1 MKKVTVGKA
10 TDNDLVIGS
19 PYVSRYHADI
29 IIENSRAVLY
39 DHSTNGTWVNGQ
51 KVHNCS
57 CPIGASDQVLL
68 PGNITVDLTPY
79 LPASSYDPTMVAPA
93 GAPMP
98 APSPAPM
105 PMPAPAPT
113 PYDGLDDNNPTGF
126 ARPSVSFGAAFKSA
140 FQNYVN
146 FSGRA
151 RRSEFWWFQLANA
164 LFAPL
169 LIINILWYLASF
181 LPSLA
186 LCVRRLHDTG
196 RSGWWL
202 LLGFIPLVGNI
213 ILLVWYCQ
221 DSTRGANKYG
231 PSPKYQ

>member
-10 TDNDLVIGS
+10 NDNDLVIGS

-51 KVHNCS
+51 MVHNSS
-57 CPIGASDQVLL
+57 CPIGVSDQVLL

-79 LPASSYDPTMVAPA
+79 LPATSYDPTLV
-93 GAPMP
+93 

-105 PMPAPAPT
+105 PAPAPAPAPG

-126 ARPSVSFGAAFKSA
+126 ARPSVSFGAAIGSA
-140 FQNYVN
+140 FKHYVG
-146 FSGRA
+146 FTGRA
-151 RRSEFWWFQLANA
+151 RRSEYWYFA
-164 LFAPL
+164 LLNFL
-169 LIINILWYLASF
+169 VGIIPIVNILWSLVVL
-181 LPSLA
+181 LPGLA
-186 LCVRRLHDTG
+186 LTVRRLHDTG
-196 RSGWWL
+196 KSGWFVL
-202 LLGFIPLVGNI
+202 LNLIPLVGSI
-213 ILLVWYCQ
+213 ILLVWLCQ
-221 DSTRGANKYG
+221 DSSRGANKYG